1 MEKGRILFNFFED
14 ISNLTGLPFDYLTK
28 GFRVINLSNRAVY
41 VEGYKGLIDTESG
54 EMNIKLKKGVIKLTG
69 KNLKIK
75 NLNIETLLVVGEI
88 QTIEMN

>member
-1 MEKGRILFNFFED
+1 LFNFFED
-14 ISNLTGLPFDYLTK
+14 ISNLTGLPFDDLKK

-75 NLNIETLLVVGEI
+75 NLNLETLLVVGEI
-88 QTIEMN
+88 QTFEMN